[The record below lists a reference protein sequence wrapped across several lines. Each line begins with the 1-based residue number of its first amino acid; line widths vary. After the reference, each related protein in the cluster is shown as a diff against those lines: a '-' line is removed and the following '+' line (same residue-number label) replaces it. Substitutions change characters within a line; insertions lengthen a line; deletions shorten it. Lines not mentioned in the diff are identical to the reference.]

1 MDFFFV
7 QIFNALAYST
17 LLYVMAVGLSLVF
30 GLLRFTNLAHGSFYM
45 FGAYLGWWIAV
56 RTNFAAG
63 VLVVAIVAFAV
74 GCALERFVLR
84 RFYAR
89 GELDQVLITLG
100 IALAATDASRMIWGG
115 DVHSLAPPAGLDGT
129 IAAFGASLPVYRIAL
144 IVVGAA
150 IALAAYVIVD
160 RTQLGARIRAGV
172 ADNETLSGLGVDVP
186 RMRTIVFGI
195 GVGLAAI
202 GGVLS
207 APMSGVYPGMDF
219 DILIT
224 ALIVVVLGGLGSLPG
239 ALWGALI
246 VGTVDTFGKVLI
258 PGFASF
264 LIFSLMAVVLLVRA
278 YRVRASGAA
287 R

>member
-172 ADNETLSGLGVDVP
+172 ADNETL
-186 RMRTIVFGI
+186 FGI

-207 APMSGVYPGMDF
+207 APMLGVYPGMDF